1 MPFPVL
7 SEPLS
12 DDRWCESNLQ
22 HLSTLARYTA
32 ILSPGA
38 PRDVLDLLPCLF
50 STTEAMQQRQRR
62 YHQRSRNGCQQ
73 CKTRHVRCDSGKPV
87 CENCRRMGVGC
98 VYTGPSARATR
109 ESSLPRTPL
118 QEAEASTV
126 VSRRGE
132 SARLLHQ
139 LSPESLRASEPSM
152 TTPMPARPHCQQ
164 EIEYPRT
171 IRGLETE
178 ASENRWGAD
187 LPHVTR
193 RLVQTPSCADI
204 ASRDMTIWPQSG
216 FIYDALPQASAAL
229 PQLASSVCQ
238 PQDPGARS
246 SRQGQDG
253 YQTHAHLPCACPQQP
268 DFGLGMRATAGE
280 ITETAVDS
288 RINEMRSPLPMPDD
302 ELPMMLLQHP
312 ILNEVEPLPDAQKQ
326 NVAI

>member
-1 MPFPVL
+1 
-7 SEPLS
+7 
-12 DDRWCESNLQ
+12 
-22 HLSTLARYTA
+22 
-32 ILSPGA
+32 
-38 PRDVLDLLPCLF
+38 
-50 STTEAMQQRQRR
+50 MQQRQRR

-73 CKTRHVRCDSGKPV
+73 CKTRHVRCDSGKPA
-87 CENCRRMGVGC
+87 CENCRRMGVG
-98 VYTGPSARATR
+98 
-109 ESSLPRTPL
+109 
-118 QEAEASTV
+118 
-126 VSRRGE
+126 RGE

-152 TTPMPARPHCQQ
+152 TTPTPARPHCQQ

-178 ASENRWGAD
+178 ASESRWGAD
-187 LPHVTR
+187 LPHVNEETR
-193 RLVQTPSCADI
+193 LGSFIDI